1 MPRVTYFHE
10 ITLEDVPKGQIL
22 LDLSIRHRI
31 PHLHQCGGYGRCTT
45 CRVQILDGLS
55 NVSPPGEV
63 EQKVA
68 SRRGWDE
75 FTRLACQTRVEGDV
89 VIRRL
94 LEKAQDISVLDLDEL
109 EGGTAG
115 EGKEL
120 DVAVLFSDIRDF
132 TARSEQSLP
141 YDVVHM
147 LNRYFTAAAEPVLN
161 NNGFID
167 KYIGDGILAVF
178 GTRNESPGTTCRNA
192 VRAALGML
200 EAVQRRGPTFER
212 EFNMPLRIGIGIHFG
227 TVILGRIGHPGKRQ
241 VTVIG
246 DTVNVASRVER
257 MTKPLGVPILLSD
270 SVVAQIPGALQLG
283 PPTEAPLK
291 GKAAATVVFPCQG
304 FAEPDP
310 IFLVQSSFATIA
322 ERAQDFGQRFYANLF
337 EAHPEFRPLFRD
349 DMAAQTKMFMYI
361 LSSAVRGLNRMQELV
376 GGLRTLGKRHS
387 DYGVKRADSRFQALS
402 SGP

>member
-10 ITLEDVPKGQIL
+10 ITLEDVPGGQTL

-55 NVSPPGEV
+55 NVSPLGEV

-94 LEKAQDISVLDLDEL
+94 LEKAQDIVVLDFDEIT
-109 EGGTAG
+109 GGTAG

-120 DVAVLFSDIRDF
+120 DLAVLFSDIRV
-132 TARSEQSLP
+132 TTLSESSLP

-167 KYIGDGILAVF
+167 KYIGDGLRHDRRDDDRGSRELIAGPDL
-178 GTRNESPGTTCRNA
+178 SD
-192 VRAALGML
+192 GM
-200 EAVQRRGPTFER
+200 R
-212 EFNMPLRIGIGIHFG
+212 
-227 TVILGRIGHPGKRQ
+227 RQ
-241 VTVIG
+241 VR
-246 DTVNVASRVER
+246 D
-257 MTKPLGVPILLSD
+257 
-270 SVVAQIPGALQLG
+270 
-283 PPTEAPLK
+283 
-291 GKAAATVVFPCQG
+291 
-304 FAEPDP
+304 
-310 IFLVQSSFATIA
+310 
-322 ERAQDFGQRFYANLF
+322 
-337 EAHPEFRPLFRD
+337 EFRHDRGKETVAIGNSQSEKPIRD
-349 DMAAQTKMFMYI
+349 
-361 LSSAVRGLNRMQELV
+361 
-376 GGLRTLGKRHS
+376 
-387 DYGVKRADSRFQALS
+387 
-402 SGP
+402 

>member
-1 MPRVTYFHE
+1 MEPNMPKVTYFHE
-10 ITLEDVPKGQIL
+10 TSFEDVPEGQTL

-55 NVSPPGEV
+55 NVSPRGEV
-63 EQKVA
+63 ERKGA

-94 LEKAQDISVLDLDEL
+94 LNNAQDIIVLDLDET
-109 EGGTAG
+109 ERGTAGAG

-120 DVAVLFSDIRDF
+120 DLAVLFSDIRDF
-132 TARSEQSLP
+132 TALSEQSLP
-141 YDVVHM
+141 HDVVHM

-178 GTRNESPGTTCRNA
+178 GTRDESRGTACRNA

-200 EAVQRRGPTFER
+200 EAVRQRAPTFER

-227 TVILGRIGHPGKRQ
+227 TMVLGHPGKRQ
-241 VTVIG
+241 ITVIV
-246 DTVNVASRVER
+246 DTVN
-257 MTKPLGVPILLSD
+257 
-270 SVVAQIPGALQLG
+270 
-283 PPTEAPLK
+283 
-291 GKAAATVVFPCQG
+291 
-304 FAEPDP
+304 
-310 IFLVQSSFATIA
+310 
-322 ERAQDFGQRFYANLF
+322 
-337 EAHPEFRPLFRD
+337 
-349 DMAAQTKMFMYI
+349 
-361 LSSAVRGLNRMQELV
+361 
-376 GGLRTLGKRHS
+376 
-387 DYGVKRADSRFQALS
+387 
-402 SGP
+402 